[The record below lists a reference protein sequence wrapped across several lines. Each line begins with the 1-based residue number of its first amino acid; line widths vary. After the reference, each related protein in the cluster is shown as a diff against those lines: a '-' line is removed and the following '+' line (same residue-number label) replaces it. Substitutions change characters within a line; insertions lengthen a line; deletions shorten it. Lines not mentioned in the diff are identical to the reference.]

1 MKKRFYLLSPDGQEV
16 VAFLLGEKEVGF
28 LFFRY
33 MKKSREPFH
42 SDTLRNRLKSFHPSI
57 YHPVI
62 FLASAVILESCFR
75 LASALKVN
83 PLNPKI
89 KL

>member
-1 MKKRFYLLSPDGQEV
+1 MKKRFYSLLPDGQEV
-16 VAFLLGEKEVGF
+16 EAFPLDEEENGF
-28 LFFRY
+28 LFFRS

-42 SDTLRNRLKSFHPSI
+42 SHTLRKRLKSFHPF

-62 FLASAVILESCFR
+62 FLASAVILESCFT

-83 PLNPKI
+83 PLNLKI
-89 KL
+89 KI